1 MRASLDLVANDL
13 APSLLVAMDLVLDP
27 NFRRSVVLLLEHEV
41 EQGAL
46 GLIVNRRSD
55 FSMAQLCENLEIPW
69 RGEREA
75 CADWGGPVGE
85 NQGWVLLDDEAARGL
100 EVVTLA
106 PGLHWTRSQ
115 EALRRVA
122 EAKRVRARVFLGYAG
137 WAPGQLE
144 REIAEGSWLVVPVE
158 PRLVFEGDHERVWEQ
173 AVRSLGI
180 EPATLIPSQGVN

>member
-1 MRASLDLVANDL
+1 VATDL

-27 NFRRSVVLLLEHEV
+27 NFRRSVVLMLEHEV

-55 FSMAQLCENLEIPW
+55 FSMAQLCENLDIAW
-69 RGEREA
+69 HGEREA

-85 NQGWVLLDDEAARGL
+85 NQGWVLLDDDAARGL

-106 PGLHWTRSQ
+106 PGLHWSRSQ

-122 EAKRVRARVFLGYAG
+122 DGPQLQARVFLGYAG

-144 REIAEGSWLVVPVE
+144 REIAEGSWLVVPADA
-158 PRLVFEGDHERVWEQ
+158 RLVFEPEHHRIWER

-180 EPATLIPSQGVN
+180 EPATLVPSQGVN

>member
-1 MRASLDLVANDL
+1 
-13 APSLLVAMDLVLDP
+13 MDLVLDP
-27 NFRRSVVLLLEHEV
+27 NFRRSVVLMLEHDV

-46 GLIVNRRSD
+46 GLIVNRPSD
-55 FSMAQLCENLEIPW
+55 FSMAQLCENLELAW
-69 RGEREA
+69 RGDREA

-122 EAKRVRARVFLGYAG
+122 ELPDLRARVFLGYAG

-144 REIAEGSWLVVPVE
+144 REIAEGSWLVVPVS
-158 PRLVFEGDHERVWEQ
+158 PQLVFEEPHERLWEQ

-180 EPATLIPSQGVN
+180 EPATLISSHGVN

>member
-1 MRASLDLVANDL
+1 
-13 APSLLVAMDLVLDP
+13 LLVAMDLVLDP
-27 NFRRSVVLLLEHEV
+27 NFRRSVVLMLEHDV

-46 GLIVNRRSD
+46 GLIVNRPSD
-55 FSMAQLCENLEIPW
+55 FSMAQLCENLELAW
-69 RGEREA
+69 RGDREA

-85 NQGWVLLDDEAARGL
+85 NQGWVLLDDDAARGL

-122 EAKRVRARVFLGYAG
+122 ELPDLRARVFLGYAG

-144 REIAEGSWLVVPVE
+144 REIAEGSWLVVPVSTE
-158 PRLVFEGDHERVWEQ
+158 LLFSESHERVWEQ

-180 EPATLIPSQGVN
+180 EPATLISSQGVN

>member
-1 MRASLDLVANDL
+1 VATDL
-13 APSLLVAMDLVLDP
+13 APSFLVAMDLVLDP
-27 NFRRSVVLLLEHEV
+27 NFRRSVVLLLEHDV

-55 FSMAQLCENLEIPW
+55 FSMAQLCENLDIVW
-69 RGEREA
+69 LGEREA

-122 EAKRVRARVFLGYAG
+122 EARSLRARVFLGYAG

-144 REIAEGSWLVVPVE
+144 REIAEGSWLVVPTDA
-158 PRLVFEGDHERVWEQ
+158 RLVFEPAHERIWEQ

-180 EPATLIPSQGVN
+180 EPATLVPSQGVN

>member
-1 MRASLDLVANDL
+1 VATDL
-13 APSLLVAMDLVLDP
+13 APSFLVAMDLVLDP

-55 FSMAQLCENLEIPW
+55 FPMSQLCENLDIAW

-100 EVVTLA
+100 ETVTLA

-122 EAKRVRARVFLGYAG
+122 EATRLRARVFLGYAG

-144 REIAEGSWLVVPVE
+144 REIAEGSWLVVPVAA
-158 PRLVFEGDHERVWEQ
+158 RLVFEADHERVWEQ

-180 EPATLIPSQGVN
+180 EPATLVPSQGVN

>member
-1 MRASLDLVANDL
+1 
-13 APSLLVAMDLVLDP
+13 MDLVLDP
-27 NFRRSVVLLLEHEV
+27 NFRRSVVLLLEHDV

-55 FSMAQLCENLEIPW
+55 FSMAQLCENLDIPW
-69 RGEREA
+69 RGGGEA

-85 NQGWVLLDDEAARGL
+85 NQGWVLLDDDAARGL

-122 EAKRVRARVFLGYAG
+122 EARRLRARVFLGYAG
-137 WAPGQLE
+137 WAAGQLE
-144 REIAEGSWLVVPVE
+144 REIAEGSWLVVPAD
-158 PRLVFEGDHERVWEQ
+158 PRLVFEPEHERVWEQ

-180 EPATLIPSQGVN
+180 EPATLVPSQGVN